1 MTSKLSFQMLPNPV
15 GQRAGSGGMCHLLAK
30 VGSMLYHSN
39 YIAKIVYF
47 FRTLGKKKREEWV
60 LAESGVTLG
69 AIAMACMKNGCEER
83 K

>member
-15 GQRAGSGGMCHLLAK
+15 GQRAGSGGMCRLLAK

-47 FRTLGKKKREEWV
+47 FRTLGEKKKERRMGVGREWGDIGGDSIGVHEEW
-60 LAESGVTLG
+60 
-69 AIAMACMKNGCEER
+69 M
-83 K
+83 